1 MAPLFTKTSF
11 FLLFVLPSVL
21 SFSPPNPLRS
31 RYSRHC
37 SSLPD
42 KQLNHNHQ
50 TRLFGLAEWRDLD
63 MGFPGTGDD
72 VNSRLG
78 GAEGTGLPK
87 SLCVLPFHYT
97 DVLLQGETKQLR
109 LYEERF
115 IQLFQ
120 DAMDN
125 HCGVVAM
132 GLIADSGIIQT
143 VPICEI
149 EAYNRMDDFGIF
161 VTIRVVARAQL
172 LEITKQTPYIK
183 AACLE
188 INDKVPPNLEFP
200 NLVASNI
207 ENFMLVLSS
216 MEHRLAKAKQERG
229 EKSSTDEEEDE
240 EESEMQRRINIA
252 KLVRTV
258 LYDTGNDV
266 TVVACYLLFGPS
278 GHEHRQTL
286 IFFFFFAT
294 IISLTH

>member
-1 MAPLFTKTSF
+1 MVSFF
-11 FLLFVLPSVL
+11 FLLVWPCVL
-21 SFSPPNPLRS
+21 SFSPPNPVGSRS
-31 RYSRHC
+31 HC
-37 SSLPD
+37 SRSTYTHSHSD
-42 KQLNHNHQ
+42 GRDNNNNKNHNHRRW
-50 TRLFGLAEWRDLD
+50 TSSLFGLAEWRDLD

-72 VNSRLG
+72 INRRMGSEQG
-78 GAEGTGLPK
+78 GLPK
-87 SLCVLPFHYT
+87 SLCILPFHYT

-115 IQLFQ
+115 IELFK

-149 EAYNRMDDFGIF
+149 EAYNRMEDFGIF

-172 LEITKQTPYIK
+172 LEITKQEPYIK

-229 EKSSTDEEEDE
+229 ENGANDEEEDE

-252 KLVRTV
+252 KLVRV
-258 LYDTGNDV
+258 
-266 TVVACYLLFGPS
+266 
-278 GHEHRQTL
+278 
-286 IFFFFFAT
+286 
-294 IISLTH
+294 